1 MKIAIEHT
9 ETVLPVKGI
18 PCRIWKGTT
27 AAGTPC
33 LLYVALV
40 QVVAAHGPEF
50 DQELRETTGPVL
62 SAQAE
67 ATLWR
72 RHHGPQPQ

>member
-9 ETVLPVKGI
+9 DDVLPVKGI

-40 QVVAAHGPEF
+40 QVVTEHGPEF
-50 DQELRETTGPVL
+50 EQELRDVPRPATTEDARTVWG
-62 SAQAE
+62 
-67 ATLWR
+67 

>member
-1 MKIAIEHT
+1 MKIAIENT
-9 ETVLPVKGI
+9 DNVLPVKGI

-40 QVVAAHGPEF
+40 QIVAEHGPEF
-50 DQELRETTGPVL
+50 DQELKETGPSR
-62 SAQAE
+62 SAQE
-67 ATLWR
+67 QETLWR